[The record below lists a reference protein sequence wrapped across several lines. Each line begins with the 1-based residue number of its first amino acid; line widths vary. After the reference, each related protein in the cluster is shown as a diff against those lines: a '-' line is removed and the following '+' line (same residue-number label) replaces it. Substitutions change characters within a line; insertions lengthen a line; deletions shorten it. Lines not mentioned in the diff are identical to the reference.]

1 MAAVKKKKHN
11 SPLPL
16 SVENISKSFDAKKV
30 VDGISLSI
38 EPGSVFGLI
47 GLNGAGKT
55 TLIKIILGL
64 LEKDAGNA
72 AIFGTVPGSNDAKA
86 HFSYLPEKFLPSIYL
101 KGYEFLDL
109 TLAYYHKK
117 TNREKA
123 HKVANSLGLDP
134 AALDRKITSYSK
146 GMAQKLGLMAALMIE
161 APLLIL
167 DEPMSGLDPLARIKL
182 KEALTNYTMQG
193 RTVFFSSHILSD
205 IDEICSHIAIIHNQK
220 IAFDGSPDAFKKKF
234 ARKGQSLERAFLKAI
249 EG

>member
-1 MAAVKKKKHN
+1 MATLKKKKPS

-16 SVENISKSFDAKKV
+16 SVENIRKSFDAKKV
-30 VDGISLSI
+30 LDDISLSI
-38 EPGSVFGLI
+38 APGSVFGLI

-72 AIFGTVPGSNDAKA
+72 TIFGTAPGSNDAKA

-117 TNREKA
+117 TNHEKA
-123 HKVANSLGLDP
+123 RKMANSLGLDP
-134 AALDRKITSYSK
+134 AALDKKITSYSK

-182 KEALTNYTMQG
+182 KEALTDYTKQG

-220 IAFDGSPDAFKKKF
+220 IAFDGSPDGFKKKF
-234 ARKGQSLERAFLKAI
+234 ARKGQTLERAFLKAI

>member
-1 MAAVKKKKHN
+1 MAAVKKKN
-11 SPLPL
+11 TNILLPL
-16 SVENISKSFDAKKV
+16 RVENVSKSFDDKKV
-30 VDGISLSI
+30 LDGISLAI

-64 LEKDAGNA
+64 LEKDAGHA
-72 AIFGTVPGSNDAKA
+72 AIFGTLPGSNDAKS

-109 TLAYYHKK
+109 TLAYYNKK
-117 TNREKA
+117 ASRETA
-123 HKVANSLGLDP
+123 HSMADALGLDP
-134 AALDRKITSYSK
+134 AALERKITSYSK

-182 KEALTNYTMQG
+182 KEALIDYTKQG

-205 IDEICSHIAIIHNQK
+205 IDEICSHIAIIHNQN

-234 ARKGQSLERAFLKAI
+234 SRKGQSLERAFLKAI